1 MKVKVKQ
8 DSEFIESFSLENASF
23 RPDLLNSSDEKERKP
38 QTEMLYGLFKHI
50 AKVSNQNLERN
61 IAHLNISQ
69 NRPASEMEWTNS
81 KFDSSKFKLT
91 Y

>member
-1 MKVKVKQ
+1 M
-8 DSEFIESFSLENASF
+8 ESASF
-23 RPDLLNSSDEKERKP
+23 RPDLLKSSDEKERKP

>member
-1 MKVKVKQ
+1 MFHWYPVDITV
-8 DSEFIESFSLENASF
+8 DFIESFSVEKVSF
-23 RPDLLNSSDEKERKP
+23 KPDLLSSSDEKERKP

-50 AKVSNQNLERN
+50 ATMSNQNLERN
-61 IAHLNISQ
+61 IAHLNITQ
-69 NRPASEMEWTNS
+69 GRHEMEWSNS